1 MFPKSSEIRFV
12 WDEELSIG
20 AEGATVVLIILVSSA
35 AEHEEQNVNMPKYV
49 LSGHLRHLPNRLGVC
64 SRHLQTYICRA
75 LS

>member
-49 LSGHLRHLPNRLGVC
+49 VGTFV
-64 SRHLQTYICRA
+64 TYLTA
-75 LS
+75 